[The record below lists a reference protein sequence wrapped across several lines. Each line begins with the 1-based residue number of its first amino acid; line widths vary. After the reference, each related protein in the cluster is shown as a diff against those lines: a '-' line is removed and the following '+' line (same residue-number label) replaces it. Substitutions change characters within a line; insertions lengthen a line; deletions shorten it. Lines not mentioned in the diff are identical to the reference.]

1 MFQCWIFCNRVP
13 VKSDRLSW
21 RMGSLILF
29 QLLSAH
35 FVLRLGGIVTER
47 GQFAM
52 NFGRAE
58 VRRILKRDSAQA
70 ERFIR
75 NRKSEFTRSGLLT
88 HRKSVLAS
96 SGIYFKSQILHVD
109 LIGFHQAPLS
119 QQNTNGFQGFNFD
132 FLDLCS
138 SALSRSSSGP
148 VAIAFLSRSRR

>member
-1 MFQCWIFCNRVP
+1 
-13 VKSDRLSW
+13 
-21 RMGSLILF
+21 
-29 QLLSAH
+29 
-35 FVLRLGGIVTER
+35 
-47 GQFAM
+47 M

-96 SGIYFKSQILHVD
+96 SGIHFKSQILHVD

-119 QQNTNGFQGFNFD
+119 QQLRTASKASISIFSIAVPALDRALPSVPLQLPFD
-132 FLDLCS
+132 
-138 SALSRSSSGP
+138 P
-148 VAIAFLSRSRR
+148 